1 MDRQAQFHRRFRR
14 DDTRDDHDAIKEFAL
29 LETTLNPFHPY
40 IPACGDSENE
50 KGSDEEER
58 LEVVGTDSL
67 SAGKHCANELA
78 LRSAETGAKNDRK
91 ATTIGRTRR
100 LSRA

>member
-1 MDRQAQFHRRFRR
+1 MFSK
-14 DDTRDDHDAIKEFAL
+14 DDTRDDHDAIKKEFAL

-58 LEVVGTDSL
+58 LDVVGTDSL